1 MRLLH
6 ISSCW
11 LENAQK
17 SLTASGQ
24 QFFQQPSTAVDFG
37 ATMESF
43 IFTVQLAMVEIS
55 SIHVQ

>member
-11 LENAQK
+11 LENALK

-24 QFFQQPSTAVDFG
+24 KFFQQPFRVVDFG
-37 ATMESF
+37 ATVESF
-43 IFTVQLAMVEIS
+43 IFTM
-55 SIHVQ
+55 